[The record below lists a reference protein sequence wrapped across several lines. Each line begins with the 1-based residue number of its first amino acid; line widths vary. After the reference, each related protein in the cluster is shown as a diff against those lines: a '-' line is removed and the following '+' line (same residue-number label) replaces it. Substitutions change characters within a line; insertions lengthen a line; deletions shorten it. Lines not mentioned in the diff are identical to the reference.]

1 MFEIKEVR
9 DQKGL
14 KQFVKLPFSLYKGNK
29 FWIPPLTKDELSQLT
44 SNDNPFY
51 QDMDSKLWTAWRDG
65 KCVGRIGALID
76 HGSNERKGEK
86 RGRITRMEFT
96 DDAEVSGG
104 LFYAAEAWI
113 KNHGMNSVH
122 GPLGLNNL
130 DNQGLLIEGFDQLP
144 SIASVYHLPYYLQ
157 HFENNDY
164 EKENDW
170 VEFRLT
176 LGEHVVKKA
185 SRGAQ
190 IVKKRY
196 GFEVFRFQTTKELM
210 DYLFPVFRL
219 LNKAFQELPY
229 VSPFTD
235 DMIRRI
241 GDKYFKVLNP
251 DFVRIIKKD
260 GELVAFI
267 VGVPSLSEAMQKA
280 NGSLF
285 PFGFYHIMKAMKKPE
300 VVDLYLTGVAPEH
313 QSAGAAVVLFAELQ
327 EEMIKQGIEVMETT
341 GVFETNQNV
350 ISNWKNYDH
359 VQHKRRR
366 CFIKN
371 L

>member
-1 MFEIKEVR
+1 
-9 DQKGL
+9 
-14 KQFVKLPFSLYKGNK
+14 
-29 FWIPPLTKDELSQLT
+29 
-44 SNDNPFY
+44 
-51 QDMDSKLWTAWRDG
+51 
-65 KCVGRIGALID
+65 
-76 HGSNERKGEK
+76 
-86 RGRITRMEFT
+86 
-96 DDAEVSGG
+96 
-104 LFYAAEAWI
+104 
-113 KNHGMNSVH
+113 
-122 GPLGLNNL
+122 
-130 DNQGLLIEGFDQLP
+130 
-144 SIASVYHLPYYLQ
+144 
-157 HFENNDY
+157 
-164 EKENDW
+164 
-170 VEFRLT
+170 
-176 LGEHVVKKA
+176 
-185 SRGAQ
+185 
-190 IVKKRY
+190 
-196 GFEVFRFQTTKELM
+196 M

-267 VGVPSLSEAMQKA
+267 VGVPSLSKAMQKA

-300 VVDLYLTGVAPEH
+300 VVDLYLTGVAPEY
-313 QSAGAAVVLFAELQ
+313 QNAGAAVVLFAELQ

-341 GVFETNQNV
+341 GIFETNQNV